1 MSRQEQFEITVL
13 IDTSFAR
20 VYKQLM
26 SSSPPP
32 SCKSRTGS
40 HVDYWFARGWI
51 TAEGYKGAM
60 AIIEGRLTCG
70 DVQDVNELLERI
82 GSIDKRV

>member
-1 MSRQEQFEITVL
+1 
-13 IDTSFAR
+13 
-20 VYKQLM
+20 M

-32 SCKSRTGS
+32 SCKTRTGS

-70 DVQDVNELLERI
+70 EVQDVNELLERI
-82 GSIDKRV
+82 GSIDKRA